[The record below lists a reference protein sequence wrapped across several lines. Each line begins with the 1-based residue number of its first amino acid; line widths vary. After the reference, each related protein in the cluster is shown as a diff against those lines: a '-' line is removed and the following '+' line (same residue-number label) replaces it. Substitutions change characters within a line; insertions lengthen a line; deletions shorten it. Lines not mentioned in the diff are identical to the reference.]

1 MDKLYAAIFGV
12 FMTSKDD
19 DFNNFIEVVK
29 SVLTDTSSNHTISS
43 SNNNTWIYIF
53 LAILF
58 GVMVLLVFILYLK
71 VTKPT

>member
-43 SNNNTWIYIF
+43 SNNNTWTYIF